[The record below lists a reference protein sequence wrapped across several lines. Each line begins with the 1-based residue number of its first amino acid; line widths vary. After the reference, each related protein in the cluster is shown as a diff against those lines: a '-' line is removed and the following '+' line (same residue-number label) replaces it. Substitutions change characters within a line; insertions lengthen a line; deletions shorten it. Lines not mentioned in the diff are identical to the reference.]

1 MSEEA
6 SILLGLPA
14 KDVAVDDTCP
24 YTAKLGGLPAY
35 YDPATAVP
43 YEDLVCPR
51 CQHQLYLVAQVYAPV
66 TTDRTLY
73 IFGCNSIKCTT
84 TTNSWRV
91 LRYESKV
98 AEEVVPDAMPPPAP
112 AATPG
117 WGDDDDDDDDDWGDV
132 STSAWGTPAAVA
144 TTTVDLEALLDARD
158 SAMTTKV
165 ATTIAKP
172 KATTTATT
180 AASARPHFPAI
191 SLHVEGEPES
201 AGAERYQHETQLL
214 NAYLA
219 EEEKENATEVA
230 RLKTILKAKTD
241 VVASSGGGES
251 ESVEAYERTP
261 LREKLFLRFQKRMK
275 RAPTQCLRYH
285 YGGDPLWSSPPPK
298 IDVPACPCGASRV
311 FELQL
316 VPTTNYFLN
325 VEKYAHETQPEGAG
339 LVLGGGMDWQTVLV
353 WSCPDSCARSQE
365 EFVFVQPVTDASTKP
380 QHD

>member
-14 KDVAVDDTCP
+14 KDVAVDDACP

-35 YDPATAVP
+35 YDPATSLP

-84 TTNSWRV
+84 TPNR
-91 LRYESKV
+91 R
-98 AEEVVPDAMPPPAP
+98 AAAARP

-117 WGDDDDDDDDDWGDV
+117 WGDDDDDDDDWGDV
-132 STSAWGTPAAVA
+132 GTSAWGAPVAA
-144 TTTVDLEALLDARD
+144 TSSTVDLEALLDARD

-165 ATTIAKP
+165 ASAPAKP
-172 KATTTATT
+172 KATSTTTS
-180 AASARPHFPAI
+180 ASARPHFPAI
-191 SLHVEGEPES
+191 SLHVEDEPES

-241 VVASSGGGES
+241 VVASSAGES

-285 YGGDPLWSSPPPK
+285 YGGNPLWSSPPPK
-298 IDVPACPCGASRV
+298 IDVPPCPCGASRV

-325 VEKYAHETQPEGAG
+325 VEKYAHETHTEGAG
-339 LVLGGGMDWQTVLV
+339 IVLGGGMDWQTVLV
-353 WSCPDSCARSQE
+353 WSCPDSCTRSHE
-365 EFVFVQPVTDASTKP
+365 EFVYVQPVTDASTKP
-380 QHD
+380 QLD